1 MNTEKIAFNKVAKIK
16 EKVELGR
23 SQKII
28 SEANSIMSK
37 SEKIQDKVDSK
48 IERFEKMF
56 DEMIIEGRE
65 LKSSIGELS
74 QGERLI
80 KKEMQELESILKEL
94 EAPTSSSKEYGLLE
108 NALKGLSDYLSLAN
122 KLNDKLNKYY

>member
-122 KLNDKLNKYY
+122 KLNNKLNKYY

>member
-1 MNTEKIAFNKVAKIK
+1 MDTQKIAFNKVAKIK

-37 SEKIQDKVDSK
+37 SEKIQDKVNSK

>member
-108 NALKGLSDYLSLAN
+108 NALKGLSDYLSLSN
-122 KLNDKLNKYY
+122 KLNNKLNKYY